1 MKDFL
6 TYLVKAIVDTPSEV
20 NVEEKEITE
29 NSLQYLIHAKAED
42 IGKIIGKEGKIITA
56 IRNIAKILA
65 IKENKQVRIEIGE

>member
-6 TYLVKAIVDTPSEV
+6 TYLVKAIVDSPDEV
-20 NVEEKEITE
+20 DIEEKEVDQ
-29 NSLQYLIHAKAED
+29 NSFQYLIRAKAED

-65 IKENKQVRIEIGE
+65 IKENKQVRIEIG